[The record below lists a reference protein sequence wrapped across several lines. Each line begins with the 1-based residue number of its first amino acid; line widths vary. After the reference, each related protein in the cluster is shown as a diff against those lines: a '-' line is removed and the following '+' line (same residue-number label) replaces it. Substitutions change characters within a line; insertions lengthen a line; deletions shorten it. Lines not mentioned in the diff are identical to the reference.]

1 MKHSLKTVIFAL
13 VLGSFMTS
21 ANIVKA
27 NDRDSAKS
35 EVILVRG
42 AEVHFA
48 DFMSKKAKKLVKTT
62 DWNIFTEVVTLY
74 NVSPSKFLMVSTDKK
89 EAFSEA
95 VKSIEAKLSK
105 LRGEEAKV
113 WKKKVT
119 TTAAVIKV
127 LWNYQSNVES
137 IETEQVETPVVIEML
152 GR

>member
-1 MKHSLKTVIFAL
+1 MKHSFKTVIFAL
-13 VLGSFMTS
+13 VFGSSLTT

-27 NDRDSAKS
+27 NDRDSVQN

-42 AEVHFA
+42 AEANFA
-48 DFMSKKAKKLVKTT
+48 DFMSKKAIKLVKTN

-74 NVSPSKFLMVSTDKK
+74 NVSPSKFLMVSADKK
-89 EAFSEA
+89 EAFSKA
-95 VKSIEAKLSK
+95 VENIEAKLS
-105 LRGEEAKV
+105 RVCGEEAKV

-119 TTAAVIKV
+119 RTAAVIKV

-137 IETEQVETPVVIEML
+137 VETEQVETPVVIEML

>member
-13 VLGSFMTS
+13 VFGSFMTS

-42 AEVHFA
+42 AEVNFA
-48 DFMSKKAKKLVKTT
+48 DFMSKKAKQLVKTN

-74 NVSPSKFLMVSTDKK
+74 NVSPSKFMSVSADKK
-89 EAFSEA
+89 EAFNEA
-95 VKSIEAKLSK
+95 VKSIEAKLNK
-105 LRGEEAKV
+105 VRGEEAKV

-127 LWNYQSNVES
+127 LWNYQSNIES
-137 IETEQVETPVVIEML
+137 IETEQVETPAVIEML

>member
-1 MKHSLKTVIFAL
+1 MKHLLKTVIFAL
-13 VLGSFMTS
+13 VFGSFMTS

-27 NDRDSAKS
+27 NDRDSAKN

-95 VKSIEAKLSK
+95 VKSIEAKINK
-105 LRGEEAKV
+105 VRGEEAKV

-137 IETEQVETPVVIEML
+137 IETEQLETPVVIEML

>member
-13 VLGSFMTS
+13 VFGSFMTS

-35 EVILVRG
+35 EVLLVRG
-42 AEVHFA
+42 AEVNFA
-48 DFMSKKAKKLVKTT
+48 DFMSKKAKKLVKTN

-74 NVSPSKFLMVSTDKK
+74 NVSPSKFMAVSTDKK

-105 LRGEEAKV
+105 VRGEEAKV

-127 LWNYQSNVES
+127 LWNYQSNIES
-137 IETEQVETPVVIEML
+137 IETEQVETPAVIEML

>member
-1 MKHSLKTVIFAL
+1 MKHSLKTIIFAL

-48 DFMSKKAKKLVKTT
+48 DFMSKNAKKLVKTN

-74 NVSPSKFLMVSTDKK
+74 NVSPSKFLMVSTEKK
-89 EAFSEA
+89 EAFNEA
-95 VKSIEAKLSK
+95 VKSIEAKLNK
-105 LRGEEAKV
+105 VRGEEAKI
-113 WKKKVT
+113 WKKKVA

-127 LWNYQSNVES
+127 LWNYQLNIELM
-137 IETEQVETPVVIEML
+137 ETEQEETPVVIEML

>member
-13 VLGSFMTS
+13 VFGSFMTS

-42 AEVHFA
+42 AEVNFA
-48 DFMSKKAKKLVKTT
+48 DFMSKKAKKFVKTE

-74 NVSPSKFLMVSTDKK
+74 NASPSKFMTVNADKK
-89 EAFSEA
+89 EAFNES
-95 VKSIEAKLSK
+95 VKSIEAKLNK
-105 LRGEEAKV
+105 VRGEEAKV

>member
-13 VLGSFMTS
+13 VFGSFMTS

-35 EVILVRG
+35 EVLLVRG
-42 AEVHFA
+42 AEVNFA
-48 DFMSKKAKKLVKTT
+48 DFMSKKAKKLVKTN

-74 NVSPSKFLMVSTDKK
+74 NASPSKFMTVSADKK
-89 EAFSEA
+89 EAFNEA

-105 LRGEEAKV
+105 VRGEEAKV

-127 LWNYQSNVES
+127 LWNYQSNIEPL
-137 IETEQVETPVVIEML
+137 ETEQVETPAVIEML